1 MGIQERKERERGQ
14 RRNAILSS
22 ARAAFIKHG
31 LATTSMERIAKEAEL
46 AKGTLYLYFHSK
58 DELLIGLISNDLEI
72 LIQRLIVV
80 TNLPLSADEKLFR
93 AFAEFHA
100 FSKENKFFF
109 QVMTQLNVAQMVGG
123 DHSQE
128 TLANF
133 SRVNQR
139 VVGIIQDIVQEGVN
153 AGVFV
158 LHAPLEDVVVQLII
172 AIKGSIVI
180 LKNNMVPPM
189 WVRQD
194 EQTLLRQIVQML
206 LRGITRPDVV
216 HKNHAGALS

>member
-1 MGIQERKERERGQ
+1 MGTQERKERERGE

-31 LATTSMERIAKEAEL
+31 LTTTSMERIAKEAEL

-58 DELLIGLISNDLEI
+58 DELLMGLISNDLEV
-72 LIQRLIVV
+72 LIQRLSVEARMPI
-80 TNLPLSADEKLFR
+80 SADEKLFH

-100 FSKENKFFF
+100 FSRENQFFF

-139 VVGIIQDIVQEGVN
+139 VVGIIQSIVNEGVE

-180 LKNNMVPPM
+180 LKNNMVPPY

-194 EQTLLRQIVQML
+194 EQTLLKQIVQTL
-206 LRGITRPDVV
+206 LRGISSPGVV
-216 HKNHAGALS
+216 NNTHSGVLS